1 MVNLTS
7 PQSPPSRGRN
17 WTLRIGGILK
27 LFVGANFNF
36 FNTQADDLNG
46 SIIRM
51 TSRQLLNDGEKIL
64 QW

>member
-1 MVNLTS
+1 MIEKFGLMVNLTS

-27 LFVGANFNF
+27 LFVEANFNS

-46 SIIRM
+46 S
-51 TSRQLLNDGEKIL
+51 
-64 QW
+64 